1 MREKV
6 KNTDKVIDA
15 IKTLQRADMTN
26 PLEKHDFD
34 SFIIESLQRQRKLI
48 TDKKEKLIQR
58 VSMNDSSQV
67 LDM

>member
-48 TDKKEKLIQR
+48 TDKKEKLI
-58 VSMNDSSQV
+58 
-67 LDM
+67 